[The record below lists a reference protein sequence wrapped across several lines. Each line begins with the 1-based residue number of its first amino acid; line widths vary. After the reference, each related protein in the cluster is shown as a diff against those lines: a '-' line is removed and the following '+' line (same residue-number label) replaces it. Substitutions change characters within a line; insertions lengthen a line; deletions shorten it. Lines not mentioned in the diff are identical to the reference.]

1 MLFTIFMVFYV
12 LIAAAMTVLILMQRG
27 DGANAGA
34 SFGGGSSGTV
44 FGARGSASFLT
55 RTTAVL
61 AGLFFALSLGMGV
74 YLSHHGVKPVPSQ
87 ALGVMAGMGGSA
99 PAGGGTAAPAA
110 ATPVAPSTSAK
121 PAANPEV
128 PSAPAGTGVPPS
140 EVPAAT
146 PAPKSATPATP
157 AASGQS
163 KSEVPTSPA
172 PAGTASH

>member
-1 MLFTIFMVFYV
+1 
-12 LIAAAMTVLILMQRG
+12 MTVLILMQRG

-61 AGLFFALSLGMGV
+61 AGLFFVLSLGMGV

-110 ATPVAPSTSAK
+110 ATPAAPATAAK

-128 PSAPAGTGVPPS
+128 PSAPAAGGAVPNPTPAPPS
-140 EVPAAT
+140 AVPTAT
-146 PAPKSATPATP
+146 PAPPSAVPASP
-157 AASGQS
+157 AASGQP
-163 KSEVPTSPA
+163 KSEVPASPV